1 MAGVVERSECKC
13 TVCFSERRSS
23 FDIPTKTVQFQDL
36 LHWQIQRGD
45 QIKLNHFA
53 SAHHRSGDQA
63 YPDTGVGG
71 QVRVGGAGCVSC
83 YGDVLSFCSA

>member
-1 MAGVVERSECKC
+1 MRTFGVLQRAQVQ
-13 TVCFSERRSS
+13 

-45 QIKLNHFA
+45 QVKLNRFA